1 MARTCQEARSAR
13 GPGNPLVVFPAMSNE
28 DHAALREFWQQAS
41 GLFWQQSGSLP
52 AGFLRRGV
60 FERLVRCNLSLSRL
74 ATCTPKKLH
83 SYLGFSPQLPA
94 TDVRTLIEAA
104 KVFPRHP
111 Y

>member
-13 GPGNPLVVFPAMSNE
+13 GPGNPLLVFAAMSNE
-28 DHAALREFWQQAS
+28 EHAALREFWQQAS
-41 GLFWQQSGSLP
+41 GLFSQQSGSLS

-60 FERLVRCNLSLSRL
+60 FERLVWYNLSLSRL
-74 ATCTPKKLH
+74 ATFTPKKLH
-83 SYLGFSPQLPA
+83 HYLHDEPA
-94 TDVRTLIEAA
+94 TDVRTLIKAA